1 MKFLLA
7 MAAAAGLWGLF
18 EASTG
23 EAEQASATPLAGFYK
38 VAHFPLA
45 DYR

>member
-7 MAAAAGLWGLF
+7 MAMAASLWGLF

-23 EAEQASATPLAGFYK
+23 EAEQASAPPMEGLHN